1 MLLSVGNIIQIK
13 ITKRYYYIPT
23 KMAKIQNTE
32 QSEIASTAGR
42 RVNGSPAL
50 EKV

>member
-1 MLLSVGNIIQIK
+1 MQIK
-13 ITKRYYYIPT
+13 ITKIYYYTAT

-32 QSEIASTAGR
+32 QSEIACITGR
-42 RVNGSPAL
+42 TVNDTPAL